1 MEFCFLHPQR
11 IKDQKPRRIDERTS
25 KVVKCSLLSN
35 YYHKKQSQWVKSS
48 KSTDSNPNFCKLG
61 LMGFRKN
68 QLTSF
73 HLREQNLPCA
83 FPFLSFAF
91 SWGFVGTFFS
101 SFKGNAL
108 FCFPSFGSK
117 GERDHVWYD
126 FPLFLGL
133 SLFISD
139 YGELTMSILLW
150 VLWEWDHKIF
160 GFLCWCNAF
169 WVNAGFKTQ
178 PSYHTF
184 SCWY

>member
-48 KSTDSNPNFCKLG
+48 KSTDSSPNFCKLG

-83 FPFLSFAF
+83 FPFLSFGVLLEPSSLLSRVMPYFAF
-91 SWGFVGTFFS
+91 LLSALKGKETMYGMIFSLVFS
-101 SFKGNAL
+101 SL
-108 FCFPSFGSK
+108 F
-117 GERDHVWYD
+117 R
-126 FPLFLGL
+126 
-133 SLFISD
+133 
-139 YGELTMSILLW
+139 
-150 VLWEWDHKIF
+150 
-160 GFLCWCNAF
+160 A
-169 WVNAGFKTQ
+169 Q
-178 PSYHTF
+178 PFY
-184 SCWY
+184 